1 MANKSLFSSL
11 KALLPRATI
20 RNEAGGPAY
29 ALGPKHALAQF
40 AATGCFNGTYYAD
53 AESQLDTLKSLIAQV
68 NDNVF
73 LAKLAVYSRERAFM
87 KDMPAALTATLAA
100 RDTVLFH
107 QAFDRAIDNGRV
119 LRTLFQMIRSGSVR
133 QEESVKLTAAGIP
146 AMAEHGL
153 TGKAAVGVDRKRSE
167 PEGRLPDGATNAN
180 RQRSARHVRLADR

>member
-11 KALLPRATI
+11 KSLLPRATV

-87 KDMPAALTATLAA
+87 KDMPAALTATMSAERGRCRS
-100 RDTVLFH
+100 RDRTPCGTT
-107 QAFDRAIDNGRV
+107 RCRV
-119 LRTLFQMIRSGSVR
+119 WP
-133 QEESVKLTAAGIP
+133 KLP
-146 AMAEHGL
+146 
-153 TGKAAVGVDRKRSE
+153 
-167 PEGRLPDGATNAN
+167 
-180 RQRSARHVRLADR
+180 SARPACLS